1 MMVGIIATQHVYR
14 LKKMKNASYFQ
25 NILLLLKIPAPVRFM
40 NAGMFIR
47 LIAVRS
53 RLWSA
58 EKGGGGFLASENKD
72 ISYSKIRMYLLG
84 GFEYNFC
91 VFNRLRTFWIYT
103 LLWEQADHILTR
115 ICLIDLS
122 INKFLL
128 QINFEP
134 CKYW

>member
-1 MMVGIIATQHVYR
+1 MVVGIIATQHVNG

-40 NAGMFIR
+40 IAGMFIR

-58 EKGGGGFLASENKD
+58 EKGGGFLASENKD